1 MILYDS
7 LSFLM
12 LSDDSFIQKVNVK
25 LLKINCF
32 LLTETYEKMLTST
45 KIFTQSESIWWEP
58 NSSEDFIQG
67 LIVFI
72 PLFAAEIYGFYIFAD
87 VSI

>member
-1 MILYDS
+1 
-7 LSFLM
+7 
-12 LSDDSFIQKVNVK
+12 
-25 LLKINCF
+25 
-32 LLTETYEKMLTST
+32 MLTSA